1 MGLLKA
7 SLIFVIGNFSISL
20 MQQKHI
26 ETIPFDKLPMF
37 GEELKKY
44 SNHLVL
50 NNKPMALLI
59 IISLIEFIL

>member
-20 MQQKHI
+20 MQKKHI
-26 ETIPFDKLPMF
+26 ETIPFDKLPIF

-44 SNHLVL
+44 INHLVL
-50 NNKPMALLI
+50 NNKHMALLL

>member
-20 MQQKHI
+20 MQKKHI

-44 SNHLVL
+44 INHLVL
-50 NNKPMALLI
+50 NNKPIALLI